1 MTKNELESKIDL
13 EIQGVMLMHSQDN
26 TTINTKIVISLRFS

>member
-13 EIQGVMLMHSQDN
+13 EIQGVMTMHGQDN